1 MPGTPLENP
10 VDCRH
15 CPVRRMALFSPMSD
29 DQLDRVQGTRRHQE
43 LLASGTPLYREGK
56 AVSQAYTVFEGWVMR
71 YKTLEDGRRQI
82 IGYSLPGDFLG
93 FVPLSNCAV
102 SHSAETLTP
111 VTLCTFQIRDLLDA
125 FPQFPELA
133 LYLCWKCGRDEATA
147 IEHLTSLGRRPA
159 RERIAHL
166 LLELDYRVRV
176 RNGLRNGESITLPLT
191 QEHIADTLGL
201 TSIHVSRTLR
211 TLREDGLLE
220 LKNGRLTFG
229 NRNALVKLTGFQ
241 EQTFHPH
248 PMI

>member
-1 MPGTPLENP
+1 MSGTPLENP
-10 VDCRH
+10 IDCRN
-15 CPVRRMALFSPMSD
+15 CPVRRMALFSPMD
-29 DQLDRVQGTRRHQE
+29 ETQLEAVQGTRRHQE
-43 LLASGTPLYREGK
+43 LYPTGAALYREGK
-56 AVSQAYTVFEGWVMR
+56 GVTQAYTVFEGWVMR

-93 FVPLSNCAV
+93 FVPLSDCAV

-111 VTLCTFQIRDLLDA
+111 TTLCSFNIRDLLEV
-125 FPQFPELA
+125 FPRYPHLA

-176 RNGLRNGESITLPLT
+176 RNGLPGGEPITLPLT

-220 LKNGRLTFG
+220 LKSGRLTFG
-229 NRNALVKLTGFQ
+229 NRDALVRMTGFQ

-248 PMI
+248 PML